1 MASGAL
7 FLVTGCTAQAAA
19 LTLQPDVNAVEA
31 GAVLWATLTLS
42 AVTRA
47 PLVVPLA
54 SGHPTLASVPASVT
68 VPAGASAA
76 RFGVQVSPRPVAART
91 TVRITASPP
100 AEASMQLELHVYPPA
115 TVTQV
120 MLRPGSVTGGAQSIL
135 QITLS
140 RAAVHPGV
148 RVDLRNSRPT
158 DITHVPYVTV
168 PPGKSDAAATVGTT
182 PVVAAVLA
190 EITASVAT
198 ANSMSTT
205 LTVQAA
211 AKQML
216 AASCAAGS
224 DCASGQCADGVCCSS
239 TCTGA
244 CRSCSLGAMAGTCA
258 AHAVGTDPEAECGP
272 VSCAG
277 HYWGWSD
284 NTCYRRADIPAANSP
299 CDGAGHCLPAALAC
313 PTAGPGPKYVTCD
326 PATQLPMPGSC
337 TGVTAGSCINR

>member
-1 MASGAL
+1 MH
-7 FLVTGCTAQAAA
+7 
-19 LTLQPDVNAVEA
+19 
-31 GAVLWATLTLS
+31 
-42 AVTRA
+42 R
-47 PLVVPLA
+47 
-54 SGHPTLASVPASVT
+54 
-68 VPAGASAA
+68 
-76 RFGVQVSPRPVAART
+76 
-91 TVRITASPP
+91 
-100 AEASMQLELHVYPPA
+100 ELHVYPPA

-120 MLRPGSVTGGAQSIL
+120 VLRPGSVTGGAQSIL

-158 DITHVPYVTV
+158 DITHVPHLTV

-182 PVVAAVLA
+182 PVVAAILT

-239 TCTGA
+239 TCTGT

-258 AHAVGTDPEAECGP
+258 AHAAGTDPGSRNVVP
-272 VSCAG
+272 S
-277 HYWGWSD
+277 
-284 NTCYRRADIPAANSP
+284 
-299 CDGAGHCLPAALAC
+299 AALVTTGLVGQYLLPSRGHSSRQFAAATVPAIAC
-313 PTAGPGPKYVTCD
+313 QPRLRAQP
-326 PATQLPMPGSC
+326 PAL
-337 TGVTAGSCINR
+337 A